1 MLVSNRDG
9 VICLA
14 NGVAARMLGYR
25 EEEMPGLP
33 MAALLPQKYLER
45 LQSFLAH
52 FWPEPESR
60 PVESGPEF
68 PLMHKDGREV
78 WVQMG
83 FNPVR
88 IDGIVYALGT
98 MLDLAERRRAE
109 QAVRESEEKFSKA
122 FRASP
127 DAISVHEM
135 ETGRYVDV
143 NQGFLQLFGYARAD
157 LIGRTPEELGIW
169 IDLAERDTFVQLL
182 HAQGSVRDFQARIRL
197 RNGDIRVGQLSSEMV
212 EIGGRS
218 HNVTVL
224 RDVTEKLRA
233 ERALR

>member
-1 MLVSNRDG
+1 M
-9 VICLA
+9 
-14 NGVAARMLGYR
+14 
-25 EEEMPGLP
+25 
-33 MAALLPQKYLER
+33 
-45 LQSFLAH
+45 
-52 FWPEPESR
+52 
-60 PVESGPEF
+60 
-68 PLMHKDGREV
+68 
-78 WVQMG
+78 
-83 FNPVR
+83 
-88 IDGIVYALGT
+88 
-98 MLDLAERRRAE
+98 
-109 QAVRESEEKFSKA
+109 RESEEKFSKA

-233 ERALR
+233 ERALRESEEKFSKAFRASPDAISISDLSTGRFLDVNEGYEQLSGYKWAELIGRTSAELGIWSDSEGRKKMLAALEPVQHRMTAHCLASLQDLRQLFGMPFLAYRPA